1 MSTILCLKRRTK
13 SSRARS
19 NGLEHMDAFVCPFR
33 DPFPSNINHARSWSI
48 GLKKSSF
55 CQQRQRTFAKTGRE
69 KKVQRIFKT
78 EASLWGHLQSAP
90 SKPCK
95 HLPIS

>member
-1 MSTILCLKRRTK
+1 MSTILLLKRKTK

-19 NGLEHMDAFVCPFR
+19 NSVEPMDAFACPFR
-33 DPFPSNINHARSWSI
+33 DPFTSNINHARSWSI

-69 KKVQRIFKT
+69 KKIQRIFIT
-78 EASLWGHLQSAP
+78 EASLWGHLHSAP

-95 HLPIS
+95 HLSIS